1 MGAANV
7 RIDERVGPV
16 DGAVDVGF
24 RRKMHDGVDTL
35 ALHDLSHRVSIAD
48 VRLDEREAGVVGDGL
63 EARKIPRVRKRIQ
76 AYDRIA
82 GMMLDPVM
90 NEVRADE
97 AGRSRDE
104 QSTHCQKSLGSFV
117 MAELD
122 CGPSARGK
130 PSS

>member
-1 MGAANV
+1 
-7 RIDERVGPV
+7 
-16 DGAVDVGF
+16 
-24 RRKMHDGVDTL
+24 MHDGVDTL

-82 GMMLDPVM
+82 GMMLDPVV

-97 AGRSRDE
+97 AGRSPDE
-104 QSTHCQKSLGSFV
+104 QSTHCQKPLGPSV
-117 MAELD
+117 VGELD
-122 CGPSARGK
+122 WGRWARAK